1 MSACRDIEPLFAPY
15 VDGETQPAQSAAV
28 EAHLRNCPQCRH
40 HVADERAVHEAFVR
54 CRSSFHASASPEL
67 RRRCES
73 QQVVV
78 TSGGAAAA
86 TRGAPAERGFVRR
99 TWVPLS
105 MAATLVLAVAGVF
118 LYGLRDNAGAL
129 AAQLAVD
136 HVKCFEFA
144 PHPDVLPD
152 ASVVGR
158 EWAAARG
165 WAIKIPATTQTE
177 ELELLGARRCLST
190 LGATAHLMYKW
201 HGHPLSVYVLNR
213 HAPHI
218 GSDPKIIERLGQE
231 AIIWS
236 NGDRTY
242 AVVAK
247 GRPSEIEQIARFVR
261 AATE

>member
-1 MSACRDIEPLFAPY
+1 
-15 VDGETQPAQSAAV
+15 
-28 EAHLRNCPQCRH
+28 
-40 HVADERAVHEAFVR
+40 
-54 CRSSFHASASPEL
+54 
-67 RRRCES
+67 
-73 QQVVV
+73 
-78 TSGGAAAA
+78 
-86 TRGAPAERGFVRR
+86 
-99 TWVPLS
+99 
-105 MAATLVLAVAGVF
+105 MAATLALAVAGVF

-144 PHPDVLPD
+144 PHPDVVPD
-152 ASVVGR
+152 ARTVAR

-165 WAIKIPATTQTE
+165 WSLKVPEATPTQ

-201 HGHPLSVYVLNR
+201 HGHPLSVYVLNT
-213 HAPHI
+213 HAANV

-236 NGDRTY
+236 KGDRTY

-247 GRPSEIEQIARFVR
+247 GRPSDIEQIAR
-261 AATE
+261 